1 MNFKKGFFWL
11 SMITVITLSSCRNNF
26 EWININPEKI
36 QLARKP
42 QPVIEKKVKKVSIQI
57 ELKEKDNE
65 IYFNESTGFFA
76 DDDQKQNLV
85 NTPILNQNSTVLTN
99 NQKAPKAKS
108 SNKGTTKTQAGNKT
122 DVATPKLTAPKTE
135 IPKIKE
141 ATSEDKLN
149 GALIIPS
156 KLSIKKGQPSEKTTI
171 KSNPETANQMR
182 SNAIEDIK
190 KKNPEIKN
198 KQSEKIRR
206 GEYLMFGGL
215 ILAVFGAI
223 MGVVFG
229 KSAYIISIVGV
240 VFAAIGAVMKYYV
253 G

>member
-1 MNFKKGFFWL
+1 MKIKIGFFWL
-11 SMITVITLSSCRNNF
+11 SMITIITLSSCRNNF

-42 QPVIEKKVKKVSIQI
+42 QPVVEKEVKKVSIQI
-57 ELKEKDNE
+57 DLKEKDNE

-85 NTPILNQNSTVLTN
+85 NTPILNQNTTIISN
-99 NQKAPKAKS
+99 NKKAPKAKS
-108 SNKGTTKTQAGNKT
+108 NYKGASKTQAGEKPVVN
-122 DVATPKLTAPKTE
+122 TPKVTERKTE

-149 GALIIPS
+149 SALIIPS
-156 KLSIKKGQPSEKTTI
+156 KPSIIENNPSKKAI
-171 KSNPETANQMR
+171 FKSNSETENQMR

-190 KKNPEIKN
+190 KQNPELEN
-198 KQSEKIRR
+198 KQSEKTKR

-229 KSAYIISIVGV
+229 KTAYIISIVGV
-240 VFAAIGAVMKYYV
+240 VFAGIGAVMKYYL